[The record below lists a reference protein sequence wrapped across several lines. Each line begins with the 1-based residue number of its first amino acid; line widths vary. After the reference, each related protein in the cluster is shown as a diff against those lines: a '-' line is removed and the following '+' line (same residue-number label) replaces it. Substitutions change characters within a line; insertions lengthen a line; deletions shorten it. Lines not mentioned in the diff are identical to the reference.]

1 MKLFGITI
9 LVIYYSVY
17 LGKMMLQKRKGIQ
30 TDQIAKGKQKDRV
43 FYTELILKIATY
55 AVVAVQVVSIFADV
69 YKRQQFVLTV

>member
-9 LVIYYSVY
+9 LVIFYSVY

-55 AVVAVQVVSIFADV
+55 AVVAVQVVSIFAA
-69 YKRQQFVLTV
+69 KTQLP